1 MKYLSLSVLLSFAPT
16 PILAEPPAP
25 RAEMTLEQV
34 AARGELIYRYDQ
46 AAAISTDEMLRVLK
60 EPAPIK
66 GWIVEPARDDLLVTY
81 YGLDGDKPFA
91 IFKASVRDAKVVS
104 SHLLTERDDR
114 SLSAIERQMAKADQ
128 AAKNLSLNKC
138 IDARFNP
145 VVLPPAADGTTIVY
159 LLTPRVE
166 TGTYPV
172 GGHYRV
178 EVDGAGMVVA
188 SRPFL
193 NSCLTVPPP
202 PPNAV
207 AFFLT
212 HLLDPQPTEIHVYLS
227 LLMGKPIGVGTS
239 QGNWMVEGTHIRLVQ
254 LRQGKP

>member
-1 MKYLSLSVLLSFAPT
+1 MKNLLPALLLAVAPAPVLVAQPT
-16 PILAEPPAP
+16 P
-25 RAEMTLEQV
+25 RAEMPLEQV

-60 EPAPIK
+60 EPAPVK
-66 GWIVEPARDDLLVTY
+66 GWIVEPAGDALLVTY
-81 YGLDGDKPFA
+81 YGLDGDRPFA
-91 IFKASVRDAKVVS
+91 IFKAGVGNEKVVS
-104 SHLLTERDDR
+104 SHLITEKEDR
-114 SLSAIERQMAKADQ
+114 SLSAIESQMVRAEQ
-128 AAKNLSLNKC
+128 AAKGVSLKKC

-145 VVLPPAADGTTIVY
+145 VVLPPSADGTTIVY
-159 LLTPRVE
+159 LLTPQVE

-178 EVDGAGMVVA
+178 EVDGAGKVVA

-193 NSCLTVPPP
+193 NSCLTIPAP
-202 PPNAV
+202 PPNAA

-227 LLMGKPIGVGTS
+227 LLTGKPIAVGTS
-239 QGNWMVEGTHIRLVQ
+239 QGNWMVEGTRIRPLQ